1 MKHEQ
6 HCVPVPIQ
14 FQWLFMESTLQAK
27 PAPSTC
33 TGIVYF
39 TRHGYSYVTPMKRD
53 CGHPFTLCVCVSC
66 SVVSDFVT
74 LWTVARQ
81 FPLSMR
87 FSRQEYWGG

>member
-1 MKHEQ
+1 MSNN
-6 HCVPVPIQ
+6 CVPVPLQ

-39 TRHGYSYVTPMKRD
+39 TRHGYPYVTPTKQD
-53 CGHPFTLCVCVSC
+53 CGHPLTLCVSC

-74 LWTVARQ
+74 LWTVACQ
-81 FPLSMR
+81 FPLSTR
-87 FSRQEYWGG
+87 FSRQEYWSG